1 MISGALGGSSYTLV
15 LQVHTECPKCK
26 EKLKEEEEGAAP
38 APAECHRKN
47 TTQLVSRQ
55 EEGKAKIQS
64 KGRRRAT
71 ECFNG

>member
-26 EKLKEEEEGAAP
+26 EKLKEEEEEGAAP
-38 APAECHRKN
+38 AAAECHRKN

-55 EEGKAKIQS
+55 AEEKAKIQP
-64 KGRRRAT
+64 K
-71 ECFNG
+71 